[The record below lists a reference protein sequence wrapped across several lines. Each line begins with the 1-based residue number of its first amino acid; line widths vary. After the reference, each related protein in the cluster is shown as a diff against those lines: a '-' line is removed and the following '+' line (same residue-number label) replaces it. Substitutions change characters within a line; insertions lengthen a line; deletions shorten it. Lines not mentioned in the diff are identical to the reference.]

1 VAATGAPDAQLDALS
16 CLATHL
22 QGLGLTEP
30 VTGEATAGWIAERA
44 GSVPGPR
51 AATDAD
57 VGAAR

>member
-1 VAATGAPDAQLDALS
+1 VAATSAPADTTAI
-16 CLATHL
+16 L
-22 QGLGLTEP
+22 QGFGLAEP
-30 VTGEATAGWIAERA
+30 MTGEATAGWFAERA